1 VNDDVLGRDFDE
13 LETGDAFRTGGRTI
27 TESDLVSFAALTGD
41 WHPQH
46 ADAAWAARSEFGERI
61 AHGMLVLSFA
71 VGLAPIDPDRVAAL
85 RGVDD
90 VTFKRPVRIGDTIHV
105 EGRVEELRPLGD
117 DAGLVTCLWRV
128 VNQAGEL
135 AVRARVTIVWRRRG
149 AGAPTNGSAGGS
161 RERQGRERLF
171 DEVYL

>member
-1 VNDDVLGRDFDE
+1 VNDDSSLSRDFDR
-13 LETGDAFRTGGRTI
+13 LEVGDEFRTGGRTI

-85 RGVDD
+85 RGIDA

-105 EGRVEELRPLGD
+105 EGRIEELRPVGEQ
-117 DAGLVTCLWRV
+117 AGLVTCLWRV

-135 AVRARVTIVWRRRG
+135 AARARVTIVWRRDG
-149 AGAPTNGSAGGS
+149 LGGPPTNGPAI
-161 RERQGRERLF
+161 ETPERLF

>member
-1 VNDDVLGRDFDE
+1 VNSEHALARDFDE
-13 LETGDAFRTGGRTI
+13 LETGDEFRTAGRTI
-27 TESDLVSFAALTGD
+27 TESDLVSFSALTGD

-85 RGVDD
+85 RGIDG

-105 EGRVEELRPLGD
+105 EGRIDDLRPLG
-117 DAGLVTCLWRV
+117 AEVGLVTCLWKV
-128 VNQAGEL
+128 INQAGEV
-135 AVRARVTIVWRRRG
+135 AVRARVAIVWRR
-149 AGAPTNGSAGGS
+149 AVAPAKANGSPHES
-161 RERQGRERLF
+161 PERLF